1 MRLLAVEPVSPFLL
15 QNRGALMSGPSFSI
29 SGKPLTV
36 TPTAITNGVM
46 FWPDLDLAEFQK
58 VRTLPA
64 DLPPETAGVALL
76 AAIAEV
82 NDALADVV
90 TYWNAKACERAA
102 DVPGAKMGDEN
113 QLTAQYKKAVYARAK
128 ADLLGEFATIG
139 RRESH
144 PGQESQDTRASLL
157 AEAANVMRNM
167 LRQPRVGVHLI

>member
-1 MRLLAVEPVSPFLL
+1 
-15 QNRGALMSGPSFSI
+15 
-29 SGKPLTV
+29 
-36 TPTAITNGVM
+36 
-46 FWPDLDLAEFQK
+46 
-58 VRTLPA
+58 
-64 DLPPETAGVALL
+64 
-76 AAIAEV
+76 
-82 NDALADVV
+82 
-90 TYWNAKACERAA
+90 
-102 DVPGAKMGDEN
+102 DVPGAKMGDET

>member
-15 QNRGALMSGPSFSI
+15 QNRGAPMSGPSFSI
-29 SGKPLTV
+29 SGKPVTV
-36 TPTAITNGVM
+36 TPTAITNGVT

-102 DVPGAKMGDEN
+102 DVPGTKKRS
-113 QLTAQYKKAVYARAK
+113 TPAQRPICWGSSPPSGGVNRIRGRKARTPAPACWP
-128 ADLLGEFATIG
+128 
-139 RRESH
+139 RR
-144 PGQESQDTRASLL
+144 PT
-157 AEAANVMRNM
+157 
-167 LRQPRVGVHLI
+167 

>member
-15 QNRGALMSGPSFSI
+15 QNRGAPMSGPSFSI
-29 SGKPLTV
+29 SGKPVTV
-36 TPTAITNGVM
+36 TPTAITNGVT

-102 DVPGAKMGDEN
+102 DVPGAKMGDET
-113 QLTAQYKKAVYARAK
+113 QLTAQYKKSGLRPRKGRFAGGSSPPSGGVNRIRGRK
-128 ADLLGEFATIG
+128 AWTPAPACWP
-139 RRESH
+139 RR
-144 PGQESQDTRASLL
+144 PT
-157 AEAANVMRNM
+157 
-167 LRQPRVGVHLI
+167 

>member
-1 MRLLAVEPVSPFLL
+1 
-15 QNRGALMSGPSFSI
+15 MSGPSFSI
-29 SGKPLTV
+29 SGKPLKV
-36 TPTAITNGVM
+36 TPTAITNGVA
-46 FWPDLDLAEFQK
+46 FWPDLDLAEFQ
-58 VRTLPA
+58 VMRTLPA
-64 DLPPETAGVALL
+64 DLPSDTAGVALL

-82 NDALADVV
+82 NKTLADVV
-90 TYWNAKACERAA
+90 TYWNGKGCERATDA
-102 DVPGAKMGDEN
+102 PGAKMGAET

-167 LRQPRVGVHLI
+167 LQQPRVGVHLI

>member
-1 MRLLAVEPVSPFLL
+1 M
-15 QNRGALMSGPSFSI
+15 NGPSFSI

-36 TPTAITNGVM
+36 TPTAITNGVA
-46 FWPDLDLAEFQK
+46 FWPDLDLAEFQMS
-58 VRTLPA
+58 RTLPA
-64 DLPPETAGVALL
+64 DLPPDTAGVALL

-82 NDALADVV
+82 NTTLADVV
-90 TYWNAKACERAA
+90 AYWNAKGCERAA
-102 DVPGAKMGDEN
+102 DVPGARLANEN

-144 PGQESQDTRASLL
+144 PGQESLDTRANLL

-167 LRQPRVGVHLI
+167 LQQPRVGVHLI